1 MGSRSTRNKK
11 LSSRTRGDT
20 GAASGLPVWVRES
33 LGIGLAGVA
42 CFLALALASYAPETD
57 PGFFHRISPRPAD
70 VQNWGGIAGSYAAS
84 LLKETLGLASYFA
97 AALLALCALFLLTGR
112 PIRPAPWKIPAG
124 LLALLALA
132 ALFSLAMPNRPL
144 THAGGIL
151 GHQICLW
158 LLPYLHPAGSY
169 LLVLLLLVLALASI
183 GEISLLGVLRS
194 GVSKADEFLKSFWSL
209 SRRSTLLVLS
219 GVLAC
224 GRTASSLARAA
235 RERIEAW
242 REARRFVRP
251 AGKIRPEE
259 PSPLP
264 PAAAEPAPPQAP
276 VIVETTLT
284 PSPIQTP
291 AESEQAEAPFEEEP
305 AEEEPPQP
313 LEAGETVQKKIC
325 GAPRERPAKDRPRV
339 VQVSLFQKPD
349 YVNYQPPPLDLLD
362 HPDVNLAAVDRD
374 LLLENAKALEQK
386 LKDFGV
392 EGRVTEVHPGPII
405 TLFEYE
411 PAPGVKVNRIV
422 NLADDLALA
431 LKAMSVR
438 IVAPIPGKPVVG
450 IEVPNPVRQHV
461 YLKEILGSETYRSNR
476 WKLPLALG
484 KDIAGKPVC
493 TDLSRM
499 PHLLIAGATGTGK
512 SVCLHSL
519 ILSLLFRFSPQEV
532 RFLMIDPKMLELT
545 AYHGIPHL
553 LHPVITDARRAADV
567 LDWAVER
574 MEQRYQLLSE
584 KGVRNIEGYNERIAR
599 EQTAATPEETAEE
612 APQPAEEEE
621 SFEASEEEE
630 MLPEQGKLPYIIM
643 VIDEMA
649 DLMILS
655 GKQIEETITRLAQ
668 MARAAG
674 IHLLLA
680 TQRPSVDVLTGIIK
694 ANLPT
699 RISFQVSSRT
709 DSRTILDSIG
719 AEKLLGQGDML
730 FLPPGTSKVRRIH
743 GAYVSEPEIE
753 RVVEY
758 LKRYG
763 KPHYVKIPFR
773 AKKAKEEDEP
783 FDYDEKYDLAVQVVT
798 DTRQA
803 SISMLQRK
811 LRIGYNRAARMI
823 ERMEQEGIVGP
834 QEGVKPR
841 EVLAKKLT

>member
-1 MGSRSTRNKK
+1 MI
-11 LSSRTRGDT
+11 
-20 GAASGLPVWVRES
+20 
-33 LGIGLAGVA
+33 GIGLMGFAV
-42 CFLALALASYAPETD
+42 FLVLSLFSYCPETD
-57 PGFFHRISPRPAD
+57 PGFFHKLAPKPHA
-70 VQNWGGIAGSYAAS
+70 VKNMGGPVGSYAAS
-84 LLKETLGLASYFA
+84 FLKETLGLASYFA
-97 AALLALCALFLLTGR
+97 ALLVGILAGLLMRGKGLHF
-112 PIRPAPWKIPAG
+112 APWKLPLG
-124 LLALLALA
+124 LLALLSLST
-132 ALFSLAMPNRPL
+132 LFSLALPDNPCPD
-144 THAGGIL
+144 AGGIV
-151 GHQICLW
+151 GSQTASG
-158 LLPYLHPAGSY
+158 LLRYLHPVGSY
-169 LLVLLLLVLALASI
+169 LFVVLILTLASAAI
-183 GEISLLGVLRS
+183 GEISLLALIRR
-194 GVSKADEFLKSFWSL
+194 AA
-209 SRRSTLLVLS
+209 SRLEQLLAILWRIS
-219 GVLAC
+219 QH
-224 GRTASSLARAA
+224 ASSLLRSV
-235 RERIEAW
+235 
-242 REARRFVRP
+242 FVRS
-251 AGKIRPEE
+251 GRFFSHLGTGLRGEVDRWKSRRRDRSESREEE
-259 PSPLP
+259 PSPAEPFSQEELLP
-264 PAAAEPAPPQAP
+264 PPVIVEPSAHTKPGASQSPSAETGPTAEPEVAAPRAEPETPAPVITALAAEPA
-276 VIVETTLT
+276 
-284 PSPIQTP
+284 
-291 AESEQAEAPFEEEP
+291 
-305 AEEEPPQP
+305 
-313 LEAGETVQKKIC
+313 KK
-325 GAPRERPAKDRPRV
+325 ERPKP
-339 VQVSLFQKPD
+339 VQASLPFAQPA
-349 YVNYQPPPLDLLD
+349 VERYQPPPLDLLD
-362 HPDVNLAAVDRD
+362 VQDLSEDTVDRE
-374 LLLENAKALEQK
+374 LLLENAKILEQK

-411 PAPGVKVNRIV
+411 PASGVKVNRIV

-431 LKAMSVR
+431 MKAMSVR
-438 IVAPIPGKPVVG
+438 IVAPIPGKSVVG
-450 IEVPNPVRQHV
+450 MEVPNPRRQNV
-461 YLKEILGSETYRSNR
+461 FLKEILGSETFRSNR

-545 AYHGIPHL
+545 SYHGIPHL
-553 LHPVITDARRAADV
+553 LHPVITDSRRSSDV
-567 LDWAVER
+567 LEWAVER

-584 KGVRNIEGYNERIAR
+584 KGVRNIEGYNERLAKELGVQEER
-599 EQTAATPEETAEE
+599 APEQTASDLEG
-612 APQPAEEEE
+612 QE
-621 SFEASEEEE
+621 SADAAGEDQ
-630 MLPEQGKLPYIIM
+630 LPEQGRLPYIIV

-655 GKQIEETITRLAQ
+655 GKQIEENITRLAQ

-709 DSRTILDSIG
+709 DSRTILDTIG

-763 KPHYVKIPFR
+763 KARYVKIPFR
-773 AKKAKEEDEP
+773 AKKTKEDEEP

-811 LRIGYNRAARMI
+811 LRVGYNRAARMI

-841 EVLAKKLT
+841 EVLVNKLG

>member
-1 MGSRSTRNKK
+1 MGFAVF
-11 LSSRTRGDT
+11 LF
-20 GAASGLPVWVRES
+20 VS
-33 LGIGLAGVA
+33 L
-42 CFLALALASYAPETD
+42 FSYSPETD
-57 PGFFHRISPRPAD
+57 PGFFHKLSPKPHT
-70 VQNWGGIAGSYAAS
+70 VKNLGGPVGSYAAS
-84 LLKETLGLASYFA
+84 FLKETLGLASYFA
-97 AALLALCALFLLTGR
+97 GLLVGVLALLVMRGKGLHF
-112 PIRPAPWKIPAG
+112 APWKLPLG
-124 LLALLALA
+124 LLALLSLST
-132 ALFSLAMPNRPL
+132 LCSLALPDNPCPD
-144 THAGGIL
+144 AGGIVGKQTASGML
-151 GHQICLW
+151 R
-158 LLPYLHPAGSY
+158 YLHPVGSY
-169 LLVLLLLVLALASI
+169 LLVILILVLSSAAV
-183 GEISLLGVLRS
+183 GEISLLALLRKAASRLDQFMTVLWKTSRYS
-194 GVSKADEFLKSFWSL
+194 SSLTVSALVRFGRLFGAFAGSMREKVDQWN
-209 SRRSTLLVLS
+209 SRRRTRTEPQKEEPAHAESSPQAVLLPPPVIVDTSTLPKP
-219 GVLAC
+219 G
-224 GRTASSLARAA
+224 
-235 RERIEAW
+235 
-242 REARRFVRP
+242 
-251 AGKIRPEE
+251 
-259 PSPLP
+259 
-264 PAAAEPAPPQAP
+264 AAEPRSTEPECLPVPQVVAGPAEREAPPP
-276 VIVETTLT
+276 VVSAL
-284 PSPIQTP
+284 P
-291 AESEQAEAPFEEEP
+291 AEPE
-305 AEEEPPQP
+305 
-313 LEAGETVQKKIC
+313 KK
-325 GAPRERPAKDRPRV
+325 ERPRP
-339 VQVSLFQKPD
+339 VQVSLPFAQP
-349 YVNYQPPPLDLLD
+349 VLESFQPPPLDLLD
-362 HPDVNLAAVDRD
+362 NPDLSQDTVDKE
-374 LLLENAKALEQK
+374 LLLEKAKILEQK
-386 LKDFGV
+386 LKDFGI

-411 PAPGVKVNRIV
+411 PASGVKVNRIV

-431 LKAMSVR
+431 MKAMSVR
-438 IVAPIPGKPVVG
+438 IVAPIPGKSVVG
-450 IEVPNPVRQHV
+450 MEVPNPKRQNV
-461 YLKEILGSETYRSNR
+461 FLKEILGSETFRSNP

-545 AYHGIPHL
+545 SYHGIPHL
-553 LHPVITDARRAADV
+553 LHPVITDARRSSDV

-584 KGVRNIEGYNERIAR
+584 KGVRNIEGYNERLAK
-599 EQTAATPEETAEE
+599 ELGAQDEPPPDQPLSDLE
-612 APQPAEEEE
+612 AQQPGDAGGDDL
-621 SFEASEEEE
+621 
-630 MLPEQGKLPYIIM
+630 LPEQGRLPYLII

-649 DLMILS
+649 DLMILA

-709 DSRTILDSIG
+709 DSRTILDTIG

-763 KPHYVKIPFR
+763 KPRYVKIPFR
-773 AKKAKEEDEP
+773 TKKTKEEEET
-783 FDYDEKYDLAVQVVT
+783 FDYDEKYDLAVQIIT

-811 LRIGYNRAARMI
+811 LRVGYNRAARMI

-834 QEGVKPR
+834 QEGVKLR
-841 EVLAKKLT
+841 EVLVNRLD